1 MIPFCKSTVTGVRP
15 FVATWSGNCT
25 VLFLVL
31 SFLATKSLFSDVA
44 STVLWGTQSIDGEVP
59 NETLKFY
66 GLNLAGDSTA
76 VMAKTAY
83 AGASSPTVS
92 TKGNFV
98 ELGYFASDAAG
109 APSATSGDLFLGK
122 YWIPLTSATMVGIRH
137 NHHGVGEATFQNAD
151 GEIWANTVFGD
162 QASDLNKALTYKINT
177 SPDYSITDSITNLE
191 VKLDALDDA
200 ANAYLAIRFYD
211 VDPEAATGGVQSDL
225 NSNTKKS
232 RYNTITS
239 SDWLWT
245 DRSDVGNPSTLA
257 YFHDPDDADADNLYS
272 TLKYEM
278 TNESYGTVEIGT
290 GGSNTLA
297 DLHGAGSTDGSDSSS
312 GGNAKRTATIA
323 YRDATALDLANTG
336 DTIVSNLDDAVSAA
350 NIAGHAATA
359 YDLTVMAR
367 STGTTYTYSGVISNK
382 VDIHKIGAGTQEFT
396 GAVNTTGVLSIDQGP
411 LTLKPGSNLTQSFE
425 YLTDDNAID
434 SSPGTLAIDNSGG
447 ANHVVEL
454 GFASTTTAQTFA
466 GAITLSNSGVNT
478 LKVGGVTASDFDDH
492 QKFTGII
499 GDDGSGATLKKTG
512 SGKLTLSGD
521 NTFTGGITIADGGG
535 ATDGGIVV
543 AGHADA
549 LGAGTT
555 TIEHGKLSVAG
566 GITVANA
573 IAGQGTND
581 NTDMKSVIGG
591 GVGDSV
597 GTITNDGNILNIG
610 SGNNEVDVV
619 SPGIAHASS
628 MSNGTSDYQ
637 VIGGNKND
645 AGAVAV
651 ANSIGTMK
659 INTLGLKAGGVFDW
673 EIRDFEGGNGAG
685 ADWDV
690 LQFDA
695 LTLGAKSDRF
705 AINIYG
711 VAPDGSAGKQ
721 DFSVS
726 AAGSKNLLN
735 KTGSFAFLTG
745 GTVDWN
751 GASGGNGSQ
760 WSDTEIDDYFVINAD
775 AFHSSNS
782 YWGNGGWGVSYAGG
796 NFILGYSA
804 VPEPSTYV
812 MVTGLLMLPG
822 FQFLRR
828 FRKRKNKGEE

>member
-1 MIPFCKSTVTGVRP
+1 MFPLFKKPRKESSPLLRDIPSVISGRQWANVSCIFSLCGLLLFPSIDSKAATGV
-15 FVATWSGNCT
+15 VKWGNADWWEIQGGLNGLT
-25 VLFLVL
+25 MM
-31 SFLATKSLFSDVA
+31 
-44 STVLWGTQSIDGEVP
+44 E
-59 NETLKFY
+59 FY
-66 GLNLAGDSTA
+66 GLNG
-76 VMAKTAY
+76 
-83 AGASSPTVS
+83 AGAGAAKLAQDVYGTLPAVS
-92 TKGNFV
+92 TSGDLV

-109 APSATSGDLFLGK
+109 TPSAVTGDLFRGN
-122 YWIPLTSATMVGIRH
+122 YWIPLTSTTRIGMLSNGADSDENAAGRILPTATQFTSGSNIAKTNYAVADYKREDTNPYSG
-137 NHHGVGEATFQNAD
+137 ATLSDIVAKLDTAD
-151 GEIWANTVFGD
+151 GAGD
-162 QASDLNKALTYKINT
+162 AF
-177 SPDYSITDSITNLE
+177 
-191 VKLDALDDA
+191 
-200 ANAYLAIRFYD
+200 LAMRFYD
-211 VDPEAATGGVQSDL
+211 VNPASSSGAQGALSSGT
-225 NSNTKKS
+225 S
-232 RYNTITS
+232 RYNTITNPAWKWKAT
-239 SDWLWT
+239 SDT
-245 DRSDVGNPSTLA
+245 PSDVVM
-257 YFHDPDDADADNLYS
+257 YVHDPASSNSVANYDMELDSDDYS
-272 TLKYEM
+272 GVKIGSGNTL
-278 TNESYGTVEIGT
+278 GT
-290 GGSNTLA
+290 G
-297 DLHGAGSTDGSDSSS
+297 DSDTV
-312 GGNAKRTATIA
+312 RTATIT
-323 YRDATALDLANTG
+323 YRTGALTLAA
-336 DTIVSNLDDAVSAA
+336 DTIVSNLDNAVSTA
-350 NIAGHAATA
+350 NITGDAGTA
-359 YDLTVMAR
+359 YDLTVLAP
-367 STGTTYTYSGVISNK
+367 SAGADATTDYTYSGVISNK
-382 VDIHKIGAGTQEFT
+382 TNIHKVGAGTQEFT
-396 GAVNTTGVLSIDQGP
+396 GAINTTGILSIDEAA
-411 LTLKPGSNLTQSFE
+411 LILKPGNITQSFE
-425 YLTDDNAID
+425 YLTDDGT
-434 SSPGTLAIDNSGG
+434 PGTLAIDNSGG

-466 GAITLSNSGVNT
+466 GAITLSDSGTNT

-645 AGAVAV
+645 SGTVAV

-775 AFHSSNS
+775 AFHYSNS
-782 YWGNGGWGVSYAGG
+782 YWGNGGWGVSYSGG